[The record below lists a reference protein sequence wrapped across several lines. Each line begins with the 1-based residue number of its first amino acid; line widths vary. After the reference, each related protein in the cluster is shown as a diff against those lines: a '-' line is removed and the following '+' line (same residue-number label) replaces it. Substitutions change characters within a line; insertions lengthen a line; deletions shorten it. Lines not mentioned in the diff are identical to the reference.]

1 MQTEKQRE
9 RLVELIKNAD
19 TDKNLGWYDLYD
31 LCSEEGVCA
40 GYFADYL
47 MSNNVVVLPWKKG
60 DTLYSVTR
68 LVDGKLEPYQI
79 NVEEHKFKEIRY
91 FIICENDNFLDS
103 CWGKSLFADKEE
115 AEKYAKNMA
124 EELVLKAKEHLEEA
138 ENVLKE
144 RKEKPNEN
152 HTVYDDSRLS

>member
-9 RLVELIKNAD
+9 RLVELLKKADESASNKMITDYEDAIKDN
-19 TDKNLGWYDLYD
+19 
-31 LCSEEGVCA
+31 
-40 GYFADYL
+40 ADYL
-47 MSNNVVVLPWKKG
+47 IANNVVVLPWKKG

-124 EELVLKAKEHLEEA
+124 EQLVLKAKEHLEKA

-144 RKEKPNEN
+144 RKENVK
-152 HTVYDDSRLS
+152 

>member
-1 MQTEKQRE
+1 MENEKQKE
-9 RLVELIKNAD
+9 RLVELLNAEISHLVLSD
-19 TDKNLGWYDLYD
+19 IDLVWTCERINY
-31 LCSEEGVCA
+31 L
-40 GYFADYL
+40 ADYL

-79 NVEEHKFKEIRY
+79 NVEAHKFKEIRY
-91 FIICENDNFLDS
+91 FIICESDNFLDS

-124 EELVLKAKEHLEEA
+124 EELVLKAKEHLEKA

-144 RKEKPNEN
+144 RNN
-152 HTVYDDSRLS
+152 AD

>member
-9 RLVELIKNAD
+9 RLVELIKQVPYGVSVGAKFEQHFCEKMAD
-19 TDKNLGWYDLYD
+19 H
-31 LCSEEGVCA
+31 
-40 GYFADYL
+40 L
-47 MSNNVVVLPWKKG
+47 MSNNVVALPWKKG

-79 NVEEHKFKEIRY
+79 NVEAHKFKEIRY

-124 EELVLKAKEHLEEA
+124 EELVLKAKEHLEKA

-152 HTVYDDSRLS
+152 HTMRNDY

>member
-9 RLVELIKNAD
+9 RLVELLLKC
-19 TDKNLGWYDLYD
+19 DKE
-31 LCSEEGVCA
+31 SEVLDCFNERPKKTQSA
-40 GYFADYL
+40 ELIADYL
-47 MSNNVVVLPWKKG
+47 ISNNVVVLPWKKG

-115 AEKYAKNMA
+115 AEK
-124 EELVLKAKEHLEEA
+124 
-138 ENVLKE
+138 VLKE
-144 RKEKPNEN
+144 RKENDK
-152 HTVYDDSRLS
+152 

>member
-9 RLVELIKNAD
+9 RLVELIKNAKN
-19 TDKNLGWYDLYD
+19 DKNLCWYDLYD
-31 LCSEEGVCA
+31 LCSEDGCCA
-40 GYFADYL
+40 EYFADYL
-47 MSNNVVVLPWKKG
+47 IANNVVVLPWKKG

-79 NVEEHKFKEIRY
+79 NVEAHKFKEIRY

-103 CWGKSLFADKEE
+103 CLGKSLFADKEE

-124 EELVLKAKEHLEEA
+124 EQLVLKAKEHLEKA

-144 RKEKPNEN
+144 RNNEN
-152 HTVYDDSRLS
+152 